1 MNFIIMLVIV
11 VAFMLIPKSPDA
23 EVSKEDNTSS
33 ETVTTTV
40 IVQGDD
46 ANNDNVQPEQ
56 SAPKEKKEPFGGLK
70 IGTSNFIVL
79 IVLGVVLVANKVR
92 EVKAGQ
98 SKEED

>member
-1 MNFIIMLVIV
+1 MLVIV
-11 VAFMLIPKSPDA
+11 VAFMLIPKAPDA
-23 EVSKEDNTSS
+23 EVNKQDDTSS

-40 IVQGDD
+40 IMQGDD
-46 ANNDNVQPEQ
+46 ATNDNAQPEQ
-56 SAPKEKKEPFGGLK
+56 STPKEKKEPFGGLK

-79 IVLGVVLVANKVR
+79 LVLGVILVANKVR